1 MTNFYNAALAETG
14 DGLQQN
20 ASNQELV
27 PKARAKH
34 LPICSLEAENGAGA
48 SIILLRPVSGQA
60 APIDAGNKMVQAL
73 KRPEPK
79 AMASERGCRQETPH
93 PV

>member
-14 DGLQQN
+14 DESATTCIESG
-20 ASNQELV
+20 ASTEG
-27 PKARAKH
+27 KGKH
-34 LPICSLEAENGAGA
+34 LPICSLESENGASA
-48 SIILLRPVSGQA
+48 SIVLGRPASVQA
-60 APIDAGNKMVQAL
+60 APIDAGNKMVL
-73 KRPEPK
+73 KRREPK

>member
-1 MTNFYNAALAETG
+1 MTNFYNAALADETATKCIESG
-14 DGLQQN
+14 
-20 ASNQELV
+20 ASTEG
-27 PKARAKH
+27 KGKH
-34 LPICSLEAENGAGA
+34 LPICSLEAEKGA
-48 SIILLRPVSGQA
+48 SAGIVLVRPASGQA

-73 KRPEPK
+73 KRREPK